1 MNLLIYGMVYLGSA
15 LMVYNVYSYI
25 QYAKHLQEKKDWGK
39 ERSIL
44 YIPIFLL
51 VMFLL
56 GYLAVGIF
64 GKPDII
70 ISGIL
75 FGGSIFVCIIFY
87 LLQFIT
93 GRVQENEKLEAKA
106 LAAEEASKSKTD
118 FLSRVS
124 HEMRTP
130 MNAIIGLDTI
140 ALKNPDLQPETRDQL
155 EKININAY
163 HLLGLIDNVLEM
175 NEIDSGQMAL
185 KEENFSLR
193 KMLSSLNKIFRSG
206 CLEKGLDYQTAV
218 IGSLEE
224 FYTGDETRLKQ
235 VLFNTLNNAVKF
247 TPSPGTVT
255 FTTEQIMNTEDKC
268 SIRFIV
274 SDTGIGISEEFIE
287 KLFDPFGQEDMAM
300 TNRYGGSG
308 LGMTI
313 VKNIVDKMDGQIS
326 VKSQKDSWS
335 TFTITIPLG
344 RVPQDEAAASNE
356 NAAIPENEENYSLQG
371 RHVLIAEDIDL
382 NAEILI
388 DLLDMEE
395 VTADRAE
402 NGKICVEKFKN
413 SPENHYDAILMDLR
427 MPVMDG
433 LDAARNIRALER
445 PDAQKVPIIA
455 VSANAS
461 ETDRKNAL
469 EAGMNTHL
477 SKPVDAEK
485 LYETL
490 GRLMTGCREAA

>member
-1 MNLLIYGMVYLGSA
+1 MNWLIYGMVYLGSA

-93 GRVQENEKLEAKA
+93 GRVQENEQLEAKA
-106 LAAEEASKSKTD
+106 LAAEETSRSKTA

-140 ALKNPDLQPETRDQL
+140 ALKSPALQPETRDHL
-155 EKININAY
+155 EKINTNAY
-163 HLLGLIDNVLEM
+163 HLLGLIDNILEM
-175 NEIDSGQMAL
+175 NEIDSGQMIL
-185 KEENFSLR
+185 KEEIFSLK
-193 KMLSSLNKIFRSG
+193 KMLSSLNKLFQG
-206 CLEKGLDYQTAV
+206 DCLEKGLEYQSSV
-218 IGSLEE
+218 IGNLEE
-224 FYTGDETRLKQ
+224 TYIGDDTKLKQ
-235 VLFNTLNNAVKF
+235 VLFNTLSNAVKF
-247 TPSPGTVT
+247 TPAPGTVT
-255 FTTEQIMNTEDKC
+255 FSSEQIMNTEDQC
-268 SIRFIV
+268 SIRFII
-274 SDTGIGISEEFIE
+274 SDTGIGISEDFIE
-287 KLFDPFGQEDMAM
+287 KLYDPFAQEDMTM
-300 TNRYGGSG
+300 TNRYEGSG

-313 VKNIVDKMDGQIS
+313 VKNIVEKMNGQIN
-326 VKSQKDSWS
+326 VKSQKGIWS

-344 RVPQDEAAASNE
+344 RVPQDETARDDESVTADNG
-356 NAAIPENEENYSLQG
+356 EETVSLQG
-371 RHVLIAEDIDL
+371 SRVLIAEDIDL

-388 DLLDMEE
+388 ELLDMEG
-395 VTADRAE
+395 VAADRAE
-402 NGKICVEKFKN
+402 NGEICVEKFTD
-413 SPENHYDAILMDLR
+413 SPENYYDAILMDLR

-433 LDAARNIRALER
+433 LDAARNIRALQR
-445 PDAQKVPIIA
+445 PDARTIPIIA

-461 ETDRKNAL
+461 ETDRENTL
-469 EAGMNTHL
+469 DAGMNTHL
-477 SKPVDAEK
+477 AKPVDAEK

-490 GRLMTGCREAA
+490 GRLITRCRTAE

>member
-1 MNLLIYGMVYLGSA
+1 MNWLIYGMVYLGSA
-15 LMVYNVYSYI
+15 LMIYNIYSYVH
-25 QYAKHLQEKKDWGK
+25 YAKHLQEKKDWGK
-39 ERSIL
+39 ERNIL

-51 VMFLL
+51 VLFLL

-93 GRVQENEKLEAKA
+93 NRVQENEHLEAKVM
-106 LAAEEASKSKTD
+106 AAEETSKTKTA

-130 MNAIIGLDTI
+130 MNAIIGLGTI
-140 ALKNPDLQPETRDQL
+140 ALKNPALQPETRDQL

-175 NEIDSGQMAL
+175 NEIDSGRMVL
-185 KEENFSLR
+185 KEERFSL
-193 KMLSSLNKIFRSG
+193 KKLLLSLNKLFLG
-206 CLEKGLDYQTAV
+206 DCVEKGLEYQTSV
-218 IGSLEE
+218 IGNLEE
-224 FYTGDETRLKQ
+224 SYIGDETRLKQ

-247 TPSPGTVT
+247 TPAPGTVT
-255 FTTEQIMNTEDKC
+255 FTTEQIMTTEDKC
-268 SIRFIV
+268 SIRFII
-274 SDTGIGISEEFIE
+274 SDTGIGITEEFMAKIY
-287 KLFDPFGQEDMAM
+287 DPFVQEDMTM

-313 VKNIVDKMDGQIS
+313 VKNIVEKMDGQIS
-326 VKSQKDSWS
+326 VKSKKGSWS
-335 TFTITIPLG
+335 TFTITVPLK
-344 RVPQDEAAASNE
+344 RVPKTEETEGAQNVMTAGDEESH
-356 NAAIPENEENYSLQG
+356 PLRGS
-371 RHVLIAEDIDL
+371 HVLIAEDIDL

-402 NGKICVEKFKN
+402 NGKICVEKFSD
-413 SPENHYDAILMDLR
+413 SPENYYDAVLMDLR

-433 LDAARNIRALER
+433 LNAARNIRVLER
-445 PDAQKVPIIA
+445 PDAGKVPIIA

-461 ETDRKNAL
+461 ETDRENAL
-469 EAGMNTHL
+469 DAGMNAHL
-477 SKPVDAEK
+477 AKPVDAEK

-490 GRLMTGCREAA
+490 EKLMTRCRTTA